1 MQLHDVDLVRFQ
13 PPQTALN
20 AFQNRGFRPI
30 SSLTKTVRMTAL
42 GEKIKFFSAT
52 AHCLSDQFFAVVVTF
67 RGIDHIQTGI
77 ERAIQQFSDSFR
89 RRVFVADL
97 GSSKSEDRDIHVGL
111 SKATL
116 FHCLSD
122 EPRIARM

>member
-52 AHCLSDQFFAVVVTF
+52 AHCLSDQLFAVVVTF

-77 ERAIQQFSDSFR
+77 ERAVQQFSDSFSGR
-89 RRVFVADL
+89 GFLADL
-97 GSSKSEDRDIHVGL
+97 ESSNPETRAVHAGL
-111 SKATL
+111 PKAPL
-116 FHCLSD
+116 F
-122 EPRIARM
+122 I